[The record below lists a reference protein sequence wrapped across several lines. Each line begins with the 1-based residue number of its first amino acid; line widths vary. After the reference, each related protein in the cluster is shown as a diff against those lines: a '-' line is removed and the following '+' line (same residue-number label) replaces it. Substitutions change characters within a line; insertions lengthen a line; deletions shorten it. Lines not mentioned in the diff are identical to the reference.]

1 MFQPLLDAFI
11 ESASIEKMASK
22 SPPPP
27 PLKIAVA
34 NWWGG
39 TEEFKKSTLYF
50 ILSQHYTITLHQNPN
65 KPSDLVF
72 GSPIGSARKILSYQ
86 NAKRVFYTGENE
98 VPNFNLFDYAIGFD
112 ELDFNDRY
120 LRMPLY
126 YAHLHYEA
134 ELVNDTTSPY
144 KLQP

>member
-39 TEEFKKSTLYF
+39 AEEFKKSALYF
-50 ILSQHYTITLHQNPN
+50 ILSQHYTITLHRNPD
-65 KPSDLVF
+65 KPADIV
-72 GSPIGSARKILSYQ
+72 
-86 NAKRVFYTGENE
+86 
-98 VPNFNLFDYAIGFD
+98 
-112 ELDFNDRY
+112 
-120 LRMPLY
+120 
-126 YAHLHYEA
+126 
-134 ELVNDTTSPY
+134 
-144 KLQP
+144 

>member
-11 ESASIEKMASK
+11 ESASIKKKLSLNL
-22 SPPPP
+22 PPP

-65 KPSDLVF
+65 EPADLVF

-86 NAKRVFYTGENE
+86 NTKRVFYTGE
-98 VPNFNLFDYAIGFD
+98 
-112 ELDFNDRY
+112 
-120 LRMPLY
+120 
-126 YAHLHYEA
+126 
-134 ELVNDTTSPY
+134 
-144 KLQP
+144 

>member
-39 TEEFKKSTLYF
+39 AKEFKKSALYF
-50 ILSQHYTITLHQNPN
+50 ILSQHYTITLHQNP
-65 KPSDLVF
+65 KKHADL
-72 GSPIGSARKILSYQ
+72 
-86 NAKRVFYTGENE
+86 
-98 VPNFNLFDYAIGFD
+98 
-112 ELDFNDRY
+112 
-120 LRMPLY
+120 
-126 YAHLHYEA
+126 
-134 ELVNDTTSPY
+134 
-144 KLQP
+144 